1 MNDRTPARPSG
12 PVAPLTPASSVVL
25 LREHGGRVEV
35 LLTRRHA
42 AMSFGGLWVF
52 AGGKVEDSDR
62 VAAAQVAVEPPAMR
76 RHHAPDVWLDP
87 MDVRPFFTAAVRE
100 LAEETGLGLAGGP
113 ESLVHFAHWVTPPG
127 LPRRFDTH
135 FFLGIV
141 AAGSTVGV
149 ACGEV
154 DEFSWVEPHA
164 AVAASRREELA
175 AAPVTA
181 FTLFEIAQAL
191 DRHGSLA
198 ATLAGERGRDVLPI
212 MPKLDRDMDPPSALL
227 PWHPRYHELPGE
239 GTCAAMPIPEYYR
252 RLPDH
257 WVVPASLVP
266 RRQAANPVGR
276 EPA

>member
-1 MNDRTPARPSG
+1 MNAESSPAARP
-12 PVAPLTPASSVVL
+12 APLVPAASVVL
-25 LREHGGRVEV
+25 LREHEGRVET

-52 AGGKVEDSDR
+52 AGGKVEEGDR
-62 VAAAQVAVEPPAMR
+62 ATASQVAVEPPAMR
-76 RHHAPDVWLDP
+76 RHHAPDAWLDP
-87 MDVRPFFTAAVRE
+87 AEARPFLAAAVRE

-113 ESLVHFAHWVTPPG
+113 DSLVHFAHWVTPPG
-127 LPRRFDTH
+127 PPRRFDTH

-141 AAGSTVGV
+141 AAGSTDGV

-154 DEFSWVEPHA
+154 DEFSWVEPQA
-164 AVAASRREELA
+164 AVAASRRETLA
-175 AAPVTA
+175 VAPVTA
-181 FTLFEIAQAL
+181 FTLLEIAEAL
-191 DRHGSLA
+191 GRHGSLA

-212 MPKLDRDMDPPSALL
+212 MPKFDRDLVPPSALL

-252 RLPDH
+252 RLPDR

-266 RRQAANPVGR
+266 RR
-276 EPA
+276 

>member
-12 PVAPLTPASSVVL
+12 PVVPLTPASSVVL
-25 LREHGGRVEV
+25 LREHAGRAEV

-62 VAAAQVAVEPPAMR
+62 VAAAQVVVEPPAMR

-135 FFLGIV
+135 FFLGVV

-154 DEFSWVEPHA
+154 DEFSWVEPQCA
-164 AVAASRREELA
+164 AVRCASKPRTTFGMRSLFGRSAISASSSTPSTRRSECNN
-175 AAPVTA
+175 
-181 FTLFEIAQAL
+181 
-191 DRHGSLA
+191 
-198 ATLAGERGRDVLPI
+198 
-212 MPKLDRDMDPPSALL
+212 KWPPSL
-227 PWHPRYHELPGE
+227 
-239 GTCAAMPIPEYYR
+239 
-252 RLPDH
+252 
-257 WVVPASLVP
+257 
-266 RRQAANPVGR
+266 
-276 EPA
+276 

>member
-1 MNDRTPARPSG
+1 MADESSPASRPA
-12 PVAPLTPASSVVL
+12 PAPLVPAASVVL
-25 LREHGGRVEV
+25 LREHAGRVET

-87 MDVRPFFTAAVRE
+87 GDVLPFFTAAARE
-100 LAEETGLGLAGGP
+100 LVEETGLRLAGGADT
-113 ESLVHFAHWVTPPG
+113 LVHFAHWVTPPG

-135 FFLGIV
+135 FFLGV
-141 AAGSTVGV
+141 AAAGSTDGV

-154 DEFSWVEPHA
+154 DEFCWIEPHV
-164 AVAASRREELA
+164 AVEASRSEELP

-181 FTLFEIAQAL
+181 FTLLEVAAAL

-198 ATLAGERGRDVLPI
+198 AMLAGERGRDVLPI
-212 MPKLDRDMDPPSALL
+212 MPKLDRDLSPPGALL
-227 PWHPRYHELPGE
+227 PWHPRYHALPGE
-239 GTCAAMPIPEYYR
+239 GTCAAMPIPDYYR
-252 RLPDH
+252 GLPDR
-257 WVVPASLVP
+257 WVVPASLLP
-266 RRQAANPVGR
+266 RK
-276 EPA
+276 